1 MSPNNTIAKTVDWFN
16 IARPA
21 PNAAQTRVQLGVHF
35 EEVVEMLLEISSPN
49 EITDKLLR
57 DACFAMNI
65 LAYNLKAYESV
76 IHYKSHI
83 NILDSICDQIVTATG
98 VAHHL
103 GYSVVGALDE
113 VNASNF
119 SKFENGEAIVD
130 VNGKIA
136 KGCDY
141 FKPDL
146 SAFVPT

>member
-1 MSPNNTIAKTVDWFN
+1 MNQNNTLAKTVAWFN
-16 IARPA
+16 TARPA
-21 PNAAQTRVQLGVHF
+21 PTAAQTRVQLGVHF
-35 EEVVEMLLEISSPN
+35 EEVAEMLLELKSLD
-49 EITDKLLR
+49 ETTEDLIT
-57 DACFAMNI
+57 DACFSLQA
-65 LAYNLKAYESV
+65 LAERLKTTDVV
-76 IHYKSHI
+76 IHYESHI

-103 GYSVVGALDE
+103 GYSVVEALDE

-146 SAFVPT
+146 SAFVPV